1 MNRLKDHYWSALFC
15 VSVLFGLWLVS
26 KCSYLLFH
34 GIAEIF
40 SIVVAF
46 GIFVL
51 AWNSRYFAENAYL
64 LFVGIA
70 YLFVAGLDLLHTLA
84 YSGMGVFQGYGSN
97 LATQLWISARYIQS
111 ASLLSAA
118 FLIRRKLSVRFT
130 LAAYGIVTSLL
141 LASIFY
147 RNIFPACFVEG
158 QGLTVFKKV
167 SEYLICLLLLASIV
181 MLLTQRRE
189 FEPHVLHLLI
199 ASIAVTIA
207 SELVFTL
214 YVSVEGPLNLI
225 GHYLKIIS
233 FYLIYRAII
242 QTGLTKPFALLLR
255 DLKQSEDAL
264 KAAKENLESEVEERT
279 AELRRSIE
287 KLQEA
292 ELRYRI
298 VADFNYD
305 WEYWEKPDGT
315 LSYVSPSCRR
325 LTGYTAEE
333 FIDNPE
339 LLTGVVVSEDR
350 DIWKHHRREEL
361 ENPTF
366 MEIQFRIQTKDGRIR
381 WIEHACKPVKYETG
395 EFLGLRVSN
404 RDVTERKQAEEALQE
419 NRDKLE
425 SRVRERTAE
434 LERAK
439 EDLEQEIAERKQ
451 AEEDLRCAH
460 DQWERTFEAV
470 PDLVFILDDAHRIVR
485 ANKAVADRLAC
496 APADLVGR
504 HCYEVIH
511 GAEAPVKSCPHV
523 QLLADGKEHW
533 AEVYEERLSGYF
545 SICVTP
551 LRNADGEPTG
561 AVHVAHD
568 ITQRKAAEEALRRS
582 EHELAIRN
590 KIAQIFLTLSDEEM
604 YSEVLHVVL
613 EAMDSKHGTFGYIN
627 DDGAFV
633 CPSMTR
639 DIWDQCRMAE
649 KDYVFS
655 RESWGGIWGKAMT
668 EKRTLCSN
676 GPFTVP
682 EGHIP
687 VVRALDVPLIYQG
700 RVIGN
705 LLVGNK
711 PTDYEK
717 ADRELLEMI
726 AAYVAPILGARLETD
741 RWERQRREALE
752 ALQKARDE
760 LEMRVE
766 ERTSELAKSREA
778 LLRLTGRLLSVQE
791 EERRRLARELHDDLT
806 QRLAVLAIDAG
817 KLEQQL
823 DSAPHALREKITR
836 MKEQMVEL
844 SADVHNISRQLHPSI
859 IDDLG
864 LRQALHSECVSFT
877 RREGIVIMY
886 ECKDIPAGI
895 PRDVSICLF
904 RIAQEGLR
912 NIARHAKVKQAQVKL
927 AGSDKCITLTIEDSG
942 VGFDPAQGRAGAGLG
957 LVSMEERV
965 RLIQGKLQVKSK
977 PGEGTVITV
986 TARLSG
992 ERE

>member
-1 MNRLKDHYWSALFC
+1 MNRLKNRYWSALFC

-26 KCSYLLFH
+26 KYSYLLFH
-34 GIAEIF
+34 SIAEIF

-84 YSGMGVFQGYGSN
+84 YSGMGVFQGYGAN
-97 LATQLWISARYIQS
+97 LPTQLWISARYIQS

-118 FLIRRKLSVRFT
+118 FLIRRKLSVRFA

-147 RNIFPACFVEG
+147 WNIFPACFVEG

-167 SEYLICLLLLASIV
+167 SEYLICLLLLVSIV
-181 MLLTQRRE
+181 MLLRQRRE

-214 YVSVEGPLNLI
+214 YVSVEGPFNLI

-264 KAAKENLESEVEERT
+264 KR
-279 AELRRSIE
+279 
-287 KLQEA
+287 
-292 ELRYRI
+292 
-298 VADFNYD
+298 
-305 WEYWEKPDGT
+305 
-315 LSYVSPSCRR
+315 
-325 LTGYTAEE
+325 
-333 FIDNPE
+333 
-339 LLTGVVVSEDR
+339 
-350 DIWKHHRREEL
+350 
-361 ENPTF
+361 
-366 MEIQFRIQTKDGRIR
+366 
-381 WIEHACKPVKYETG
+381 
-395 EFLGLRVSN
+395 
-404 RDVTERKQAEEALQE
+404 
-419 NRDKLE
+419 
-425 SRVRERTAE
+425 
-434 LERAK
+434 
-439 EDLEQEIAERKQ
+439 EIAERKQ
-451 AEEDLRCAH
+451 AEEELRRAH

-485 ANKAVADRLAC
+485 ANKAVAARLAC

-511 GAEAPVKSCPHV
+511 GTEAPVESCPHV

-533 AEVYEERLSGYF
+533 AEVYEERLSGHF
-545 SICVTP
+545 SICVTS

-590 KIAQIFLTLSDEEM
+590 KIAQIFLTLADEEM
-604 YSEVLHVVL
+604 YSEVLTVVL
-613 EAMDSKHGTFGYIN
+613 EAMDSKHGVFGYIN

-639 DIWDQCRMAE
+639 DIWDQCRMSE
-649 KDYVFS
+649 KDYVFP

-668 EKRTLCSN
+668 EKRTLCLN

-700 RVIGN
+700 RLIGN

-711 PTDYEK
+711 PTDYEN

-778 LLRLTGRLLSVQE
+778 LWRLTGRLLSVQE

-823 DSAPHALREKITR
+823 DSAPHALREKIAR

-886 ECKDIPAGI
+886 ECKGLPAGI

-912 NIARHAKVKQAQVKL
+912 NIARHAKVKQARLKL
-927 AGSDKCITLTIEDSG
+927 AGSDDYITLTIEDSG

-986 TARLSG
+986 TASLSG